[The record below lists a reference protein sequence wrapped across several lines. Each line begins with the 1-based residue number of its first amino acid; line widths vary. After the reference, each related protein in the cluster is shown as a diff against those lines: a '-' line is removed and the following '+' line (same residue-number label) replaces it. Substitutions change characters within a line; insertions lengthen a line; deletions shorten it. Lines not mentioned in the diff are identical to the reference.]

1 MFLPPGWTPQQFM
14 RLLNRIRAELPDESV
29 HLLARLRR
37 QQRAPVLKVVM
48 QTVLSHQTTSRQT
61 RRAIDRLW
69 TRYHTLRRVAEARP
83 AEIKRL
89 IDNVGLGQIK
99 ARRLVSIA
107 IDIRDRWGTEQPP
120 SRYLRARPLAD
131 QRRALLVCAGVGR

>member
-69 TRYHTLRRVAEARP
+69 TRYHTLRRLAEARP

-89 IDNVGLGQIK
+89 IDNLRLGLIK
-99 ARRLVSIA
+99 DRCLGLDEIA
-107 IDIRDRWGTEQPP
+107 FLDWWG
-120 SRYLRARPLAD
+120 S
-131 QRRALLVCAGVGR
+131 GW

>member
-1 MFLPPGWTPQQFM
+1 MFLPPGMTPQQFM
-14 RLLNRIRAELPDESV
+14 RLLNGTRAELPDESV

-99 ARRLVSIA
+99 AKRLGSIGV
-107 IDIRDRWGTEQPP
+107 DIWGRWGSE
-120 SRYLRARPLAD
+120 
-131 QRRALLVCAGVGR
+131 RRAPAVLPS